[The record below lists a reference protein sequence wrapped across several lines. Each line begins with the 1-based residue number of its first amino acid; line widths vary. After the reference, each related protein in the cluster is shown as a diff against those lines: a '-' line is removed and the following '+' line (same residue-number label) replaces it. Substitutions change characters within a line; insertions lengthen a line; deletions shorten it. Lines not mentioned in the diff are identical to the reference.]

1 MYLYLNRPRGKETKC
16 KSLIFGIWQDALVGF
31 LRKWVPF
38 VGRTALPS
46 YIPADSFAKAVLQLV
61 RDDNQRRMLHDLDN
75 AIMQLNTDAP
85 GTKASL
91 RLLGLYHNLLRMWS
105 DT

>member
-1 MYLYLNRPRGKETKC
+1 MIEDTFGPTRVKLAAGDMVVYPSSSQHRVEPVTRGMRLASYLWIQ
-16 KSLIFGIWQDALVGF
+16 S
-31 LRKWVPF
+31 
-38 VGRTALPS
+38 
-46 YIPADSFAKAVLQLV
+46 LV